1 MARRMKSVKESVK
14 REKARHALLQKRY
27 KELLRKTQELWFVCS
42 SNRIESNRIK
52 NRKGTSQ

>member
-27 KELLRKTQELWFVCS
+27 KELLRKTQEL
-42 SNRIESNRIK
+42 
-52 NRKGTSQ
+52 

>member
-42 SNRIESNRIK
+42 SNRIESNK
-52 NRKGTSQ
+52 E